1 MIDRLIK
8 PLAKPFAKPRSALRE
23 FLNSESSGG
32 LLLMAAAALALIIAN
47 SPLDARYVALLDA
60 KLGPLSLHHWIN
72 DALMAIFFLLV
83 GLEIKREFVDG
94 HLSTWADRR
103 LPIIAAAAG
112 MAIPAIVFLAIV
124 GADPHLARG
133 WAVPAATDIAFAMA
147 VLAILGS
154 RAPTALKLL
163 LTTVA
168 IVDDL
173 GAVAIIALAYTP
185 AIKGAFLL
193 AALLVLATLFT
204 ANRAGLTHPAW
215 YAAGFVLLWIAV
227 LQSGVHATIAG
238 VLAASAVPVR
248 VTKAAPDAEDSTLHR
263 MEHALHKPV
272 AWLIVPLFGLANAGV
287 PLSLDGLAEPLVMA
301 VALGLFLGKQ
311 AGVFAAIWLAV
322 KLGFATRPAKA
333 SWLQIYAMAL
343 LCGIGFTM
351 SLFIG
356 NLAFSGP
363 AELDAMRTGVLAGS
377 VLSAL
382 AGYAVFRF
390 APPTLI
396 PK

>member
-185 AIKGAFLL
+185 AIKGAVLL
-193 AALLVLATLFT
+193 AALLVLAALFT